1 MTDEMY
7 QLSGVRRPQNEP
19 QVILDRGYA
28 LQGLSSRFEDRRV
41 ALAAAVV
48 TLASRNQ
55 GPTVEAFS
63 ARMSG
68 PGSADDQLAQLRDKA
83 AVSSEAYLQMGE
95 AYADGLIAMDLIATA
110 AAQQLDS
117 ATDDATRSAVI
128 GTLQESMWEA
138 ETALL
143 NALSAAWTGDWEPQL
158 VDLATQRPNQ
168 GLRPDVEA
176 RWQEFDA
183 ETQRNVHELMLRDM
197 VERDGVPVP
206 ELEFFDADPGQI
218 PGGQDGLFVDD
229 VIKLDDNVAENP
241 LGLATLAR
249 GYAEARYAA
258 ALATYDDHDADELV
272 QMVFERPDAFEVGG
286 QDVSGMQYL
295 VESEERYEDGGRRS
309 RYAPQSAATVD
320 ANRAVYQS
328 LANLTLEDLEACI
341 VEAG

>member
-1 MTDEMY
+1 M
-7 QLSGVRRPQNEP
+7 
-19 QVILDRGYA
+19 
-28 LQGLSSRFEDRRV
+28 QGLCSRFEERRV

-95 AYADGLIAMDLIATA
+95 AYADGLIAMDLISTA
-110 AAQQLDS
+110 AAQQLAS

-229 VIKLDDNVAENP
+229 VIKQDDNVAETRSAWP
-241 LGLATLAR
+241 PSPRVRRGTLRGRAGDLRRPRCGRVGPDGLRRAT
-249 GYAEARYAA
+249 
-258 ALATYDDHDADELV
+258 
-272 QMVFERPDAFEVGG
+272 
-286 QDVSGMQYL
+286 
-295 VESEERYEDGGRRS
+295 
-309 RYAPQSAATVD
+309 
-320 ANRAVYQS
+320 
-328 LANLTLEDLEACI
+328 
-341 VEAG
+341 